1 MLLHT
6 PMINV
11 LQRELKRITGE
22 GASLFLVFFGPLFA
36 FFLITAI
43 FYSSVPR
50 KLPVAVVD
58 QDHTAL
64 SRKTTEYI
72 NATPIAAVDASLL
85 SLDEA
90 RNAMNEGRLDAV
102 VFIPQGTEK
111 NIYKGGHSNIALYL
125 NNANVI
131 KGSLLN
137 SGIQKAIK
145 TISAGIKLQAHLRNG
160 ETEKQAI
167 AQIIPIQLHS
177 EILFNPFA
185 SYSYFITLIL
195 MPVMLTVFTLFGT
208 LYAIGTELQYGTAAR
223 WMEKAD
229 YSIVLALIGKLLP
242 YTLLFCMVAA
252 IMNIDLFSFLGLP
265 LKGNV
270 GVLVISELLLILSY
284 QSVGILL
291 ITLTQNMRLALSLGS
306 VYTMLAL
313 TYSGFTYPGF
323 GMPEIAQVLNRI
335 FPVSYWMNILS
346 GQSLRAEPIAYS
358 YIQMLYMCGFILFG
372 YCFIPRLKYI
382 LMHQKYWG
390 KI

>member
-145 TISAGIKLQAHLRNG
+145 TISAGIKLQSHLRNG
-160 ETEKQAI
+160 DTEKQAI

-229 YSIVLALIGKLLP
+229 HSIVLALIGKLLP

-313 TYSGFTYPGF
+313 TYSGFTYPTF

>member
-90 RNAMNEGRLDAV
+90 RNAMKEGRLDAV

-160 ETEKQAI
+160 DTEKQAI

-229 YSIVLALIGKLLP
+229 HSIVLALIGKLLP
-242 YTLLFCMVAA
+242 YTLLFCIVAA

>member
-160 ETEKQAI
+160 GTEKQAI

-229 YSIVLALIGKLLP
+229 HSIVLALIGKLLP
-242 YTLLFCMVAA
+242 YTLLFCIVAA

-313 TYSGFTYPGF
+313 TYSGFTYPIF